1 MNLLHI
7 IFTIK
12 CIYKLI
18 KFIYLIKHNIKIKLY
33 DKRNTWILN
42 KEYILLQY
50 FIILIFN
57 HLLIL

>member
-33 DKRNTWILN
+33 DKRNT
-42 KEYILLQY
+42 
-50 FIILIFN
+50 
-57 HLLIL
+57 